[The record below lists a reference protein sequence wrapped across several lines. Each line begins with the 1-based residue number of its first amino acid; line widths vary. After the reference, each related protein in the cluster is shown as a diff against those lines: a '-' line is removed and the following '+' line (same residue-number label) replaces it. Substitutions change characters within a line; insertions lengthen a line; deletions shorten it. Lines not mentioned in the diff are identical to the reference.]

1 MTVRFLELGVNAY
14 DEKTDSYDYAKAKFI
29 SYKEIKNVAEFFKLI
44 KQVKFFEIRKDN
56 IWHKLYDYS
65 IDLRGNDDKCAVMNV
80 YVEEYL

>member
-14 DEKTDSYDYAKAKFI
+14 DEKTDSYDYTKAKFI

-44 KQVKFFEIRKDN
+44 KQVKIFEIKKDN

-65 IDLRGNDDKCAVMNV
+65 IDLRCNDDKCAVMNV
-80 YVEEYL
+80 YVEEYV